1 MAKTSKKTI
10 RITDDDGN
18 IDFNVPPSDDE
29 ADAGAETPPH
39 VEHAGAN
46 PDDAHTDD
54 ESDAVA
60 VDEAYFTDYND
71 FFNDVIEEDT
81 LDVVTNNTLM
91 EM

>member
-18 IDFNVPPSDDE
+18 IDFNVPPSDGE
-29 ADAGAETPPH
+29 ADANADTPPRI
-39 VEHAGAN
+39 EHAGAN
-46 PDDAHTDD
+46 PDDVHNDD

-60 VDEAYFTDYND
+60 VDEAYFTDYDD

>member
-10 RITDDDGN
+10 RITDGDGN
-18 IDFNVPPSDDE
+18 IDFNVPPPDGE

-39 VEHAGAN
+39 VEHAGTN
-46 PDDAHTDD
+46 PDDVHTDD